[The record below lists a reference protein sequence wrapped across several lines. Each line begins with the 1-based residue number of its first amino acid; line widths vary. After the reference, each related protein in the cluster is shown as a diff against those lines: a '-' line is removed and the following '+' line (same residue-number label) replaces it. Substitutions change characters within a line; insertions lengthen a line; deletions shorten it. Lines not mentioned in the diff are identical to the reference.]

1 MIEPLE
7 QKDIN
12 QIMDIWLEVN
22 KKTHNYISEKIL
34 GRKFG
39 TCKKRN
45 FIGEKRK

>member
-22 KKTHNYISEKIL
+22 KKTHNYISEKYWEKNLEHVKKEIL
-34 GRKFG
+34 
-39 TCKKRN
+39 
-45 FIGEKRK
+45 